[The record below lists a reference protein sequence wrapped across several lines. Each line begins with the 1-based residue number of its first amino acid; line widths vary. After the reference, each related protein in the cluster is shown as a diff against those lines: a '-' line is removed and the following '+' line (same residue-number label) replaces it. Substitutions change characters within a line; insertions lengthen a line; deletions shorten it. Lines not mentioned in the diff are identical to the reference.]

1 MVGQRGTRF
10 ALTAPFHSPDH
21 RVLKP
26 PCHIEIECAMEKMAE
41 AMTGVEE
48 TE

>member
-10 ALTAPFHSPDH
+10 TLTVPFHLPDH

-26 PCHIEIECAMEKMAE
+26 PRHTEIKCAMERMAE

-48 TE
+48 TG